1 MSTQSRAHDRPDPGT
16 MPLADLILPDPAA
29 TDALAARLAA
39 RLRPG
44 DAVWLEGDL
53 GAGKTHFA
61 RAFIRACLGDGGDGA
76 DIPSP
81 TYTLVQTYDTPM
93 GEIWHADLYRLSD
106 PQEIVEL
113 GLIDALETAICLVEW
128 PDRGA
133 LPATGRILQLA
144 LARLSDRPEARRLIA
159 TVPADTGLAARLQGG
174 WT

>member
-1 MSTQSRAHDRPDPGT
+1 MSTQPRAHDRPDAGA

-44 DAVWLEGDL
+44 DSVWLEGDL
-53 GAGKTHFA
+53 GAGKTHLA
-61 RAFIRACLGDGGDGA
+61 RALIRSCLGAGGDRA

-81 TYTLVQTYDTPM
+81 TYTLVQTYDTPQ

-113 GLIDALETAICLVEW
+113 GLLDALETAICLIEW

-133 LPATGRILQLA
+133 LPATGRILRLG
-144 LARLSDRPEARRLIA
+144 LARLPDRPEARRLIA
-159 TVPADTGLAARLQGG
+159 TAPSDTGLAARLQGV

>member
-1 MSTQSRAHDRPDPGT
+1 MSTQSPAHDRPDRDA

-61 RAFIRACLGDGGDGA
+61 RALIRACLGDGGDGA

-113 GLIDALETAICLVEW
+113 GLHDALETAICLVEW

-133 LPATGRILQLA
+133 LPATGRILRLA
-144 LARLSDRPEARRLIA
+144 LARLPDRPEARRLIA
-159 TVPADTGLAARLQGG
+159 TVPADTGLAARLQGV